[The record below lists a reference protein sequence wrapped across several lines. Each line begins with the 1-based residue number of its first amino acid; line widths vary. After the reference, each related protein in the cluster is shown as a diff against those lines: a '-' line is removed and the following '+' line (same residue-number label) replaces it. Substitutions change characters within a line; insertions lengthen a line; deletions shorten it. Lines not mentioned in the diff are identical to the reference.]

1 MPMPKEAEGPASPAK
16 RGRIFFLYVYI
27 DIRFTSKPGK
37 GRVLLNFFKGSSSN
51 RQGGERIAR
60 MVFIEAKSVS

>member
-1 MPMPKEAEGPASPAK
+1 MHDSLRTEGDI
-16 RGRIFFLYVYI
+16 GDI

-60 MVFIEAKSVS
+60 MVFIEAKSVSETQLHQPQSS

>member
-1 MPMPKEAEGPASPAK
+1 M
-16 RGRIFFLYVYI
+16 YI
-27 DIRFTSKPGK
+27 DIRFTSKPGKGRFTSEPGK